1 MGATP
6 SSTSRAVS
14 STSMSSTTKYPIV
27 GPNDIMSKKRH
38 GSSNGPVQEELRWHV
53 SRKKA
58 DNICNF
64 NRHFA
69 EPSGSAFKNQ
79 KYLDEFKNAKANGV
93 TMKFYD
99 SVTGVLLFEAPKS
112 RSHDAFERESRLHG
126 WPSFRDDEV
135 NWENVRCLKNGEC
148 VSLTGT
154 HLGHNLPDRN
164 GNRYCIN
171 LVSIAGHPVESKA

>member
-6 SSTSRAVS
+6 SSTSSRAVS

-38 GSSNGPVQEELRWHV
+38 GSSDGPVQEELRWHV

-79 KYLDEFKNAKANGV
+79 KYLDEFKNAKANGN

-112 RSHDAFERESRLHG
+112 RSHDAFERESSRHG

-135 NWENVRCLKNGEC
+135 DWEN
-148 VSLTGT
+148 
-154 HLGHNLPDRN
+154 GHNLPDRN

-171 LVSIAGHPVESKA
+171 LVSVAGHLVEPKA